1 MKIIKAD
8 SSHIPLIAPLLDQ
21 YRVFYKQTTNV
32 KAATEFL
39 GKRLSKGESIILLAF
54 KGDQPI
60 GFTQLYTSF
69 SSVSLQPVFILN
81 DLYVDVN
88 HRGKKVGEELL
99 LQAKAYCRE
108 MRYKGLALETSIDNP
123 AQRLYERL
131 GWKKDTDC
139 FHYFWTSK

>member
-21 YRVFYKQTTNV
+21 CRIFYKQTSNIN
-32 KAATEFL
+32 AAKEFL
-39 GKRLSKGESIILLAF
+39 ESRFSKGESILFLAF
-54 KGDQPI
+54 ENDQPI
-60 GFTQLYTSF
+60 GFTQLYTTF

-81 DLYVDVN
+81 DLYVDAN

-99 LQAKAYCRE
+99 TIAKKFCQE
-108 MRYKGLALETSIDNP
+108 KGYKGLALETAINNP
-123 AQRLYERL
+123 AQKLYERL
-131 GWKKDTDC
+131 GWEKDTDC

>member
-21 YRVFYKQTTNV
+21 YRIFYRQASNI
-32 KAATEFL
+32 KAAEEFL
-39 GKRLSKGESIILLAF
+39 EKRLSRNESIILLAF
-54 KGDQPI
+54 VGDQPI
-60 GFTQLYTSF
+60 GFTQLFTSF

-81 DLYVDVN
+81 DLYVDTN

-99 LQAKAYCRE
+99 LQAKTYCRE
-108 MRYKGLALETSIDNP
+108 KGYKGLALETAIDNP